1 MWKQTIVYSENEKKA
16 YIRNGLLHLRDRK
29 KKTQTDCLI
38 PPWLISTGLTASGS
52 LFGKVKRRKRYEK
65 KEEL

>member
-1 MWKQTIVYSENEKKA
+1 MRKKA

-29 KKTQTDCLI
+29 KKKTQTDGVI

-52 LFGKVKRRKRYEK
+52 LFGKVKKRKRYEK